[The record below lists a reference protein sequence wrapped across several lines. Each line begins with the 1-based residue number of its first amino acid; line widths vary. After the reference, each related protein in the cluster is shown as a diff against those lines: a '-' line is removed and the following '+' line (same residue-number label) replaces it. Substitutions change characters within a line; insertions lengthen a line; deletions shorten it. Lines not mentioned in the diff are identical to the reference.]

1 MYNSGMSL
9 LILRP
14 NYERDSR
21 LEVTVRL
28 GSFFFK
34 NYIENCNNAVSTF
47 LLL

>member
-9 LILRP
+9 LILQP

-21 LEVTVRL
+21 LEVTVRWAHF
-28 GSFFFK
+28 SSK
-34 NYIENCNNAVSTF
+34 NYIEDCNNAVSTF